1 MIIELTKN
9 HEMSGVAGLFAALE
23 RLDLHPKTVKDFAV
37 RTKTGAAVSI
47 ASILIALLLFV
58 SELRWYTTVEVEEHM
73 EVDDMTRGA
82 KMRINFDL
90 VFPSLPCALLSVDA
104 VDASGEHQLEI
115 LHDVFKRRLDTEGN
129 SIAQVER
136 SDRRTLKSREELLK
150 EKQKAIAEGRHEAP
164 KPAAGSSGSALCGD
178 CYGAGEPGQCC
189 STCEEVRALYKRK
202 GWQFSMENVE
212 QCKSEGFYG
221 DVNAQ
226 VAAKE
231 GCNVYGHLEVPKVP
245 GNLHFAPSHSVQ
257 HAYTQVQDLLAF
269 TLNNFNI
276 SHRVNMLSFGPYYPG
291 AHYPLDDRERML
303 EEGSGS
309 QQYFVKL
316 VPTEYTPLGGPST
329 TVHTYQFSV
338 TEHLRRLD
346 PRTATAETVQG
357 IMPGV
362 SINYELSPLRARI
375 VEKRRSFG
383 HFLTRVFAIIGGV
396 FVVMGLVDALLFRV
410 IDDYRKASR
419 RKAGGVFGGGLN
431 VD

>member
-1 MIIELTKN
+1 MLSLLCVTAA
-9 HEMSGVAGLFAALE
+9 SAATPLRASSAGAALAGP
-23 RLDLHPKTVKDFAV
+23 RTVP
-37 RTKTGAAVSI
+37 
-47 ASILIALLLFV
+47 
-58 SELRWYTTVEVEEHM
+58 W
-73 EVDDMTRGA
+73 
-82 KMRINFDL
+82 
-90 VFPSLPCALLSVDA
+90 PPLP
-104 VDASGEHQLEI
+104 E
-115 LHDVFKRRLDTEGN
+115 
-129 SIAQVER
+129 
-136 SDRRTLKSREELLK
+136 
-150 EKQKAIAEGRHEAP
+150 
-164 KPAAGSSGSALCGD
+164 ALC
-178 CYGAGEPGQCC
+178 P
-189 STCEEVRALYKRK
+189 
-202 GWQFSMENVE
+202 
-212 QCKSEGFYG
+212 
-221 DVNAQ
+221 
-226 VAAKE
+226 
-231 GCNVYGHLEVPKVP
+231 H
-245 GNLHFAPSHSVQ
+245 
-257 HAYTQVQDLLAF
+257 LAF
-269 TLNNFNI
+269 PHPVPLPLPLAFQLLPLPLP
-276 SHRVNMLSFGPYYPG
+276 LSLHALCLSRCLQG
-291 AHYPLDDRERML
+291 AHYPLDDRERIL

-316 VPTEYTPLGGPST
+316 VPTEYTPLGGPGT